1 MRAGEGF
8 QFSGSLAENTYE
20 LQTNGHNRYHFRI
33 NYNRMIWEGKTMT
46 IYPVCTSLMRYR
58 LFVNCMERYYRY
70 KMKQPCF
77 LIMQNSRWTV
87 VTLEM

>member
-1 MRAGEGF
+1 MG
-8 QFSGSLAENTYE
+8 
-20 LQTNGHNRYHFRI
+20 
-33 NYNRMIWEGKTMT
+33 GKTMK

-70 KMKQPCF
+70 KMKRPCF